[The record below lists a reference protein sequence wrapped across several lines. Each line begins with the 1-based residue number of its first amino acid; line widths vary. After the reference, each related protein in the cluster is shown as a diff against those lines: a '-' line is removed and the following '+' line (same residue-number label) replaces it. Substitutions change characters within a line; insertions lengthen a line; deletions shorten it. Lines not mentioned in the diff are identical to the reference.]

1 MNLLVEAHY
10 LHTSG
15 KVTLYFGW
23 QVRHTSCK
31 YISQV
36 KLRVLVFDELI
47 REPLLDLKP
56 LIACLGRGSQRRQNC
71 RLDVAVSRY
80 TDADEN
86 DQDDGRP
93 DEEV

>member
-1 MNLLVEAHY
+1 MNLLVEALN
-10 LHTSG
+10 LHASG

-23 QVRHTSCK
+23 QVRHTSCNH
-31 YISQV
+31 IFLV
-36 KLRVLVFDELI
+36 KLYFLVYDELI